1 MQNLKNSLC
10 TRYSIDPW
18 PQRPGPRL
26 RPCNWRPGRRPTPA
40 QADIEKPRCRAP
52 PAALAE
58 AGGKLSTCVAT
69 SLAPLGFSKG
79 RVVKGQNVSRS
90 EYKHWASPGP
100 AIVRQQVDTIKPIT
114 VLPYIE
120 PPALHSDSSQA
131 MRRVH
136 HDCARTVPVHSVYH
150 ALRVRPHDCPKTSQ
164 GMAICRA
171 SFREPRAAGPA
182 LQNLN
187 PNIGSTRTSLYSQIC
202 CGIKTII

>member
-1 MQNLKNSLC
+1 MTENSLC
-10 TRYSIDPW
+10 SIDG
-18 PQRPGPRL
+18 PGLGSNLPTSG
-26 RPCNWRPGRRPTPA
+26 PGRRPAPA

-150 ALRVRPHDCPKTSQ
+150 ALRVRPQARQPPSLMTIRKRHN
-164 GMAICRA
+164 
-171 SFREPRAAGPA
+171 SFREP
-182 LQNLN
+182 
-187 PNIGSTRTSLYSQIC
+187 S
-202 CGIKTII
+202 